1 MSLNDINIENS
12 VKELEKLKA
21 LLELYIL
28 KNTSDR
34 ESQEKIDEI
43 LLQSLDYDQKGTQT
57 SVADKINI
65 IKSKLLQT
73 NSGDKVIEFKFDIK
87 TFSLES
93 VLEDLNKFNL
103 VVDDFIVSFGNNNII
118 YISKTWEDGTPEYK
132 KENLKSKYV
141 KISDTNTP
149 KQGYTIANSFSFGIQ
164 GQIQKLISYLDND
177 KKIIN
182 WPTVL
187 SELKTLAKSSGY
199 TCNDVKIGLMGLLR
213 LGNLNQDLYEDM
225 TIDEIANSLIRS
237 VKPIYKSS
245 ILWNTLRSL
254 ERQIN
259 TPLQLVL
266 AEAESYIRKLFPD
279 EKQKRVRE
287 NHFFIALTS
296 FVNDSLSTEISDE
309 IKRKKEL
316 NEYYCYDYYKESC
329 IKLEMNESNIPT
341 KILKYGRNL
350 NTVQE
355 DTLFNVSL
363 NNMNIVPVSKSE
375 EDENHVY
382 SFFQGAHPPNSM
394 HRPKYYNYDKDTYE
408 NVHDTR
414 GNRGTNDRYR
424 SFHEDTYDVDNRS
437 RKTTRRMSPDFT
449 THPDISMSGANKY
462 RTRDGH
468 NTGHFSRDHTAEIRE
483 DYPRYRPGKNCR
495 EDYNPYKYKFCRKC
509 NLDKHY
515 GHHEFNCEYFESFN
529 DSNCKICHNGFH
541 FEHNCDYQKNGRLG

>member
-12 VKELEKLKA
+12 VKELEKVKA

-28 KNTSDR
+28 KNASNH
-34 ESQEKIDEI
+34 ESQGEIDE
-43 LLQSLDYDQKGTQT
+43 LLLKTTLGSDQQGTQT
-57 SVADKINI
+57 SVADKINV

-73 NSGDKVIEFKFDIK
+73 NSGDKVTEFKFNIK

-103 VVDDFIVSFGNNNII
+103 LVNEYIESFGNNNII
-118 YISKTWEDGTPEYK
+118 YISKTWETGTAEYK
-132 KENLKSKYV
+132 RDNLNTKYV
-141 KISDTNTP
+141 KISDTSTP
-149 KQGYTIANSFSFGIQ
+149 RQGYTIANSFSFGIQ

-177 KKIIN
+177 KKVIN
-182 WPTVL
+182 WESVMNELKVL
-187 SELKTLAKSSGY
+187 SKCSGY
-199 TCNDVKIGLMGLLR
+199 TCDDVKIGLMGLLR

-279 EKQKRVRE
+279 EKQKRIRE
-287 NHFFIALTS
+287 NYYFIALTS
-296 FVNDSLSTEISDE
+296 FVNDSLSTEISNE

-316 NEYYCYDYYKESC
+316 NEYYNYDTYKENC
-329 IKLEMNESNIPT
+329 IKLEMNESSIPT

-363 NNMNIVPVSKSE
+363 NNINIVPVSKSE

-394 HRPKYYNYDKDTYE
+394 HRP
-408 NVHDTR
+408 
-414 GNRGTNDRYR
+414 
-424 SFHEDTYDVDNRS
+424 
-437 RKTTRRMSPDFT
+437 
-449 THPDISMSGANKY
+449 
-462 RTRDGH
+462 
-468 NTGHFSRDHTAEIRE
+468 
-483 DYPRYRPGKNCR
+483 
-495 EDYNPYKYKFCRKC
+495 
-509 NLDKHY
+509 
-515 GHHEFNCEYFESFN
+515 
-529 DSNCKICHNGFH
+529 
-541 FEHNCDYQKNGRLG
+541 

>member
-1 MSLNDINIENS
+1 MSLKDIQIENS

-21 LLELYIL
+21 LLELSIL
-28 KNTSDR
+28 KNASHENQEEIDDLLLKTTLGSD
-34 ESQEKIDEI
+34 QQGK
-43 LLQSLDYDQKGTQT
+43 QT
-57 SVADKINI
+57 NIADKIQD
-65 IKSKLLQT
+65 IKSKLLKTQ
-73 NSGDKVIEFKFDIK
+73 NVDKVTEFKFDVK

-93 VLEDLNKFNL
+93 VLEDLNTFNL
-103 VVDDFIVSFGNNNII
+103 KVNEFIESFGTSNII
-118 YISKTWEDGTPEYK
+118 YISKEWEEGSIEYK
-132 KENLKSKYV
+132 RDNLNTKYV
-141 KISDTNTP
+141 KISDINTAR
-149 KQGYTIANSFSFGIQ
+149 QGYTISNSFSYGIQ
-164 GQIQKLISYLDND
+164 AQIQKKISYLDYD

-182 WPTVL
+182 WESVMH
-187 SELKTLAKSSGY
+187 ELKALAKSSGY
-199 TCNDVKIGLMGLLR
+199 TENDIRIGIFGLLR
-213 LGNLNQDLYEDM
+213 LGNLNQDLYTDLSV
-225 TIDEIANSLIRS
+225 DEIANNLIKS

-245 ILWNTLRSL
+245 ILWNALRSL

-279 EKQKRVRE
+279 EKQKRIRE
-287 NHFFIALTS
+287 NYFFKLLTS
-296 FVNDSLSTEISDE
+296 FVNDSLSIEVSNE

-316 NEYYCYDYYKESC
+316 NEYYYEYYKESC

-363 NNMNIVPVSKSE
+363 NNINIVPVSKSE

-382 SFFQGAHPPNSM
+382 SFFQGAHPPDTM

-414 GNRGTNDRYR
+414 GNRGPNDRYR

-449 THPDISMSGANKY
+449 THPDISNKQ
-462 RTRDGH
+462 
-468 NTGHFSRDHTAEIRE
+468 I
-483 DYPRYRPGKNCR
+483 
-495 EDYNPYKYKFCRKC
+495 
-509 NLDKHY
+509 
-515 GHHEFNCEYFESFN
+515 
-529 DSNCKICHNGFH
+529 
-541 FEHNCDYQKNGRLG
+541 

>member
-1 MSLNDINIENS
+1 MSLKDIQIENS

-21 LLELYIL
+21 LLELSIL
-28 KNTSDR
+28 KNASHENQEEIDDLLLKTTLGSD
-34 ESQEKIDEI
+34 QQGK
-43 LLQSLDYDQKGTQT
+43 QT
-57 SVADKINI
+57 NIADKIQD
-65 IKSKLLQT
+65 IKSKLLKTQ
-73 NSGDKVIEFKFDIK
+73 NVDKVTEFKFDVK

-93 VLEDLNKFNL
+93 VLEDLNTFNL
-103 VVDDFIVSFGNNNII
+103 KVNEFIESFGTSNII
-118 YISKTWEDGTPEYK
+118 YISKEWEEGSIEYK
-132 KENLKSKYV
+132 RDNLNTKYV
-141 KISDTNTP
+141 KISDINTAR
-149 KQGYTIANSFSFGIQ
+149 QGYTISNSFSYGIQ
-164 GQIQKLISYLDND
+164 AQIQKKISYLDYD

-182 WPTVL
+182 WESVMH
-187 SELKTLAKSSGY
+187 ELKALAKSSGY
-199 TCNDVKIGLMGLLR
+199 TENDIRIGIFGLLR
-213 LGNLNQDLYEDM
+213 LGNLNQDLYTDLSV
-225 TIDEIANSLIRS
+225 DEIANNLIKS

-245 ILWNTLRSL
+245 ILWNALRSL

-279 EKQKRVRE
+279 EKQKRIRE
-287 NHFFIALTS
+287 NYFFKLLTS
-296 FVNDSLSTEISDE
+296 FVNDSLSIEVSNE

-316 NEYYCYDYYKESC
+316 NEYYYEYYKESC

-363 NNMNIVPVSKSE
+363 NNINIVPVSKSE

-382 SFFQGAHPPNSM
+382 NFFQGAHPPDTM

-408 NVHDTR
+408 NVHDSR

-424 SFHEDTYDVDNRS
+424 SFHEDNYDVDNRS
-437 RKTTRRMSPDFT
+437 RKFNRRISPDFK
-449 THPDISMSGANKY
+449 THHDISMSGANKY

-468 NTGHFSRDHTAEIRE
+468 NTRHFSRDHSAEIRE

-495 EDYNPYKYKFCRKC
+495 EDYNPYKYKFCSKC

-541 FEHNCDYQKNGRLG
+541 FEHNCDYKKNGRLG